1 MLLAVLLLLV
11 LFETGV
17 LLVFMLGI
25 VLLSDFS
32 VAGVVLLFILL
43 GVGVGETVLLGNDAL
58 EEVL

>member
-1 MLLAVLLLLV
+1 MLAVLLLLV